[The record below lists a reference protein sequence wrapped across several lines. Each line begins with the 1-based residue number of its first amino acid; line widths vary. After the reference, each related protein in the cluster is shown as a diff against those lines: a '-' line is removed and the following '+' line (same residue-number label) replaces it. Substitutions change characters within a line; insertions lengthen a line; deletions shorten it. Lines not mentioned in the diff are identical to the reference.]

1 MVLKKNK
8 MSILVLN
15 GPSLNLLGKREPE
28 IYGRATLK
36 DIEAQVNDRA
46 KRLSKEH
53 KIAITVDFRQSNSEA
68 DIISWIGAAMN
79 VFDGIVINPAA
90 LTHTSIGVLDAIK
103 ATGLPCVEA
112 HLSNIHSREDFRKK
126 CVTTSGCIGQVMG
139 FKAASYLLALEGLV
153 DYILSSRKGS

>member
-1 MVLKKNK
+1 MAQKKKNK

-36 DIEAQVNDRA
+36 DIEAQVKDRS
-46 KRLSKEH
+46 KRLSKES
-53 KIAITVDFRQSNSEA
+53 KVTIVVDFRQSNSEA
-68 DIISWIGAAMN
+68 DLISWIGGAIG
-79 VFDGIVINPAA
+79 VFDGIVINPAS

-112 HLSNIHSREDFRKK
+112 HLSN
-126 CVTTSGCIGQVMG
+126 
-139 FKAASYLLALEGLV
+139 
-153 DYILSSRKGS
+153 